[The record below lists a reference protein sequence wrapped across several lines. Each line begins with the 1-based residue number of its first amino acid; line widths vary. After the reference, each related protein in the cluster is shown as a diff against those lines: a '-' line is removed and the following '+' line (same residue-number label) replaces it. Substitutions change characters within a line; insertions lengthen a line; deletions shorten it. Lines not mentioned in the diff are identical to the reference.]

1 LFPSGPDV
9 RSHEDYQLPPSTVI
23 RHVNVTVPT
32 IMPVIDRVITM
43 PVLHMAGG
51 HMNINRPG
59 NDHGRGPNH
68 DRVGINDRRLRIWA
82 KVNTAVKPRLGNT
95 DGHAY
100 IGGLR

>member
-1 LFPSGPDV
+1 M
-9 RSHEDYQLPPSTVI
+9 
-23 RHVNVTVPT
+23 NV
-32 IMPVIDRVITM
+32 
-43 PVLHMAGG
+43 
-51 HMNINRPG
+51 NRPG